1 MKENQETQK
10 ENKGSIDSVRR
21 ALDEFCN
28 ANPKGCV
35 FALAAGTVAPSDDNA
50 MFVSGNLRDI
60 AIMLGFAI
68 HVEPK
73 VAEIVRAALKA
84 VDEYEEHHPKQKE
97 KEKQKENENTKNQLL
112 N

>member
-21 ALDEFCN
+21 ALGEFSN
-28 ANPKGCV
+28 ANPDGCV
-35 FALAAGTVAPSDDNA
+35 FALAADKVAPSDNNA

-60 AIMLGFAI
+60 AVMLGFAL

-84 VDEYEEHHPKQKE
+84 VDEYEEHKSKQKG
-97 KEKQKENENTKNQLL
+97 KQKQKENTKNQSL